1 MNLMFN
7 FPFDEC
13 ITELKFGKRTYREAW
28 QMKKE
33 RNTTLKEYDA
43 IEMVNDQVRTYKLS
57 SDVCLVNS
65 LDNSQL

>member
-1 MNLMFN
+1 
-7 FPFDEC
+7 
-13 ITELKFGKRTYREAW
+13 
-28 QMKKE
+28 MKKE
-33 RNTTLKEYDA
+33 RDSKLKEYDA